1 MVWMMREYGSQPPK
15 QGDAD
20 MAKLCKTIGKN
31 MVVDCYMITT
41 LTEGLQTQESQACR
55 SKGKTD
61 KGKSV
66 VADVV
71 NVGVGGDEDTDD
83 YDPDSTSSEDDDSD
97 VDINESDFD
106 NDDDAMFDCNVDN
119 DVEFIGLG
127 KSEVTYDDTPVVD
140 NLVNIDG
147 DEDVVSNDELRSNDS
162 NSDGEGGIDNGVKHA
177 VFNENTDMVNPIFEV
192 GMEFKTHAVF
202 RDAVKEYAVKWGK
215 EIKFLKSD
223 RTQVRAKC
231 KDGCPW
237 DIYCAYVPND
247 LVYRVKTFKDV
258 HSCVR
263 SFNVKWVSTKWIV
276 SHYSKRIKKNP
287 TWPIPSLVATI
298 ESEKTVN
305 VHPQKAYRARR
316 ISVEMLEGSSAQQ
329 FSLLNSYAAEI
340 LKTNVGTIVKLKV
353 KPVPGSESEVKF
365 KRFYICWG
373 ALKKG
378 FMEGCRPVIGLD
390 GCHLKGP
397 HGGILLTAVG
407 IDANNCIYP
416 LAYAVVEKEKKKTWL
431 WFLELFGEDLKIEN
445 SFRFTFMSDKQK
457 GLIDSV
463 STLFPNASHRFCVR
477 HMYNNFKG
485 EFKGLVVKEILWKA
499 ARATTVP
506 HFIKAMEEMK
516 AVDPRACNWLCERPP
531 VHWSRSH
538 FDTFPKCDILLN
550 NLCES
555 YNSAILP
562 AREQPIISML
572 ERIRL
577 ILMETIHKR
586 RDAMMRSKHP
596 ICPKIV
602 KRIEKTKDEL
612 HNWIPRWFGSDH
624 YEVYG
629 PNGMQYRVNLIN
641 KSCGCRKWDISGVPC
656 VHALASIK
664 FLSQD
669 PFNYVHECYKVDTY
683 LKCYGNL
690 LSPMN
695 GRDLWP
701 ETDNPFMLPPDVKK
715 RSGRPKKARR
725 RELMSHKIQPN

>member
-1 MVWMMREYGSQPPK
+1 MVWMMRDYGSQPPK
-15 QGDAD
+15 QDSEHFNLRMHHGGVFKGIRTRVYVGGTVPCFDFCDEDEISYMELVNMASEVGEFTTVDFYGMIFNGSMALIKGDAD
-20 MAKLCKTIGKN
+20 TIELCKTVGKN
-31 MVVDCYMITT
+31 RMVDCYMITT

-66 VADVV
+66 VVDVL
-71 NVGVGGDEDTDD
+71 NVGVGGDDDTDD

-97 VDINESDFD
+97 VDINDSDFD

-127 KSEVTYDDTPVVD
+127 RSEVTYDDAPVVD
-140 NLVNIDG
+140 NLVTIDG
-147 DEDVVSNDELRSNDS
+147 DEDVVSDDELRSNDS
-162 NSDGEGGIDNGVKHA
+162 NYDGEGGTNNGVKHTI
-177 VFNENTDMVNPIFEV
+177 FNENTDMVNPVFKV
-192 GMEFKTHAVF
+192 GMEFETHAVF
-202 RDAVKEYAVKWGK
+202 RDAVKEYAIKWEK
-215 EIKFLKSD
+215 EIKFLKSG
-223 RTQVRAKC
+223 RRQVRAKC

-237 DIYCAYVPND
+237 DIYCAYAPNN

-263 SFNVKWVSTKWIV
+263 SFNVKW
-276 SHYSKRIKKNP
+276 SK
-287 TWPIPSLVATI
+287 
-298 ESEKTVN
+298 KTVN

-329 FSLLNSYAAEI
+329 FSLLNSYPAEI
-340 LKTNVGTIVKLKV
+340 LKTNVGTTVKLKV
-353 KPVPGSESEVKF
+353 KPVPGSESKVNF
-365 KRFYICWG
+365 K
-373 ALKKG
+373 
-378 FMEGCRPVIGLD
+378 
-390 GCHLKGP
+390 
-397 HGGILLTAVG
+397 
-407 IDANNCIYP
+407 
-416 LAYAVVEKEKKKTWL
+416 
-431 WFLELFGEDLKIEN
+431 
-445 SFRFTFMSDKQK
+445 RFTFMSDKQK

-485 EFKGLVVKEILWKA
+485 EFKGLVMKEILRKA
-499 ARATTVP
+499 TRATTVP

-516 AVDPRACNWLCERPP
+516 AADPRACNWLCERPP
-531 VHWSRSH
+531 IHWSRSH
-538 FDTFPKCDILLN
+538 FDTFSKCDMLLN

-577 ILMETIHKR
+577 ILMEMIHKR

-612 HNWIPRWFGSDH
+612 HNWIPRWFGRDH

-629 PNGMQYRVNLIN
+629 PNGMQYKVDLVN
-641 KSCGCRKWDISGVPC
+641 KSCGCRNGI
-656 VHALASIK
+656 
-664 FLSQD
+664 FLESLM
-669 PFNYVHECYKVDTY
+669 C
-683 LKCYGNL
+683 
-690 LSPMN
+690 M
-695 GRDLWP
+695 LW
-701 ETDNPFMLPPDVKK
+701 LQ
-715 RSGRPKKARR
+715 S
-725 RELMSHKIQPN
+725 SS

>member
-15 QGDAD
+15 QDSEHFTLRMHHGGVFKGIRTRVYVGGTVTCFDFCDEDEISYMELVNMASEVGEFTTVDFYGMIFNGSMALIKGDAD
-20 MAKLCKTIGKN
+20 IVELCKIVGKN
-31 MVVDCYMITT
+31 RVVDCYMITT

-61 KGKSV
+61 KGKLV

-71 NVGVGGDEDTDD
+71 NVGVGGDDDTDD

-97 VDINESDFD
+97 VDINDSDFD

-127 KSEVTYDDTPVVD
+127 RSEVTYDDAPVVD

-147 DEDVVSNDELRSNDS
+147 DEDVVSDDELKSNDS
-162 NSDGEGGIDNGVKHA
+162 NSDGEGGTDNGVKHT

-223 RTQVRAKC
+223 RRQIRAKC

-247 LVYRVKTFKDV
+247 SVYRVKTFKDV

-276 SHYSKRIKKNP
+276 SHYSERIRKNP

-340 LKTNVGTIVKLKV
+340 LKTNVGTTVKLKV

-378 FMEGCRPVIGLD
+378 FMGGCRPVIGLD

-397 HGGILLTAVG
+397 HGGQEQYNNQYQCNPKPKPCTSAKNKNATPTPYITPMRRNACAATNSKATPTPKTAPRRAKLPMVRKNATPTPHVGSQQSKATSSLT
-407 IDANNCIYP
+407 I
-416 LAYAVVEKEKKKTWL
+416 
-431 WFLELFGEDLKIEN
+431 N
-445 SFRFTFMSDKQK
+445 S
-457 GLIDSV
+457 SV
-463 STLFPNASHRFCVR
+463 SN
-477 HMYNNFKG
+477 KG
-485 EFKGLVVKEILWKA
+485 
-499 ARATTVP
+499 
-506 HFIKAMEEMK
+506 
-516 AVDPRACNWLCERPP
+516 N
-531 VHWSRSH
+531 
-538 FDTFPKCDILLN
+538 
-550 NLCES
+550 
-555 YNSAILP
+555 
-562 AREQPIISML
+562 
-572 ERIRL
+572 
-577 ILMETIHKR
+577 
-586 RDAMMRSKHP
+586 
-596 ICPKIV
+596 
-602 KRIEKTKDEL
+602 
-612 HNWIPRWFGSDH
+612 
-624 YEVYG
+624 
-629 PNGMQYRVNLIN
+629 
-641 KSCGCRKWDISGVPC
+641 
-656 VHALASIK
+656 
-664 FLSQD
+664 
-669 PFNYVHECYKVDTY
+669 
-683 LKCYGNL
+683 
-690 LSPMN
+690 
-695 GRDLWP
+695 
-701 ETDNPFMLPPDVKK
+701 
-715 RSGRPKKARR
+715 SGRKVGSVTNSRALSNQK
-725 RELMSHKIQPN
+725 M